1 MIGALKQRASVNM
14 DRRSKCE
21 VTIIG
26 GCQHVTYWTGET
38 IYGDDIWGRYTL
50 TDFIHLRIGVSF
62 LNLSSIAGKVLH
74 VLGTSCNQFASA
86 KYFRIL

>member
-1 MIGALKQRASVNM
+1 MIETLKQRASVNM

-38 IYGDDIWGRYTL
+38 IYADEFY
-50 TDFIHLRIGVSF
+50 
-62 LNLSSIAGKVLH
+62 SSANRGIVPKLIVD
-74 VLGTSCNQFASA
+74 SWQSASRA
-86 KYFRIL
+86 WYQLQPICVESTKYFSTLWCCST